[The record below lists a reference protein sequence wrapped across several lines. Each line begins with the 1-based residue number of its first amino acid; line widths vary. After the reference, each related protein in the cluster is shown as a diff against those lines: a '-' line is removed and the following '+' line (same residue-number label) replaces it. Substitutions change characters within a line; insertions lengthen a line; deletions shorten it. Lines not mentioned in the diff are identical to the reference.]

1 MVATARVAKANA
13 NPTTTTETVD
23 SNNSSKTTEAT
34 TTTTM
39 LLPIRR
45 TAQTSVNPNSD
56 ATMTKALT
64 TTVEH
69 LSNSS
74 NRSKTVA
81 MVVPTMTKTRAIKA
95 RGLKAKTRTGK
106 VTNLQVLSLSK
117 IATLSPRTE
126 CRTSMAFKV
135 KPQLP
140 MLSLAK
146 ATTSSRRKSSVD
158 LLKPLSSRSR
168 NSKLQR

>member
-1 MVATARVAKANA
+1 VVATARVAKANA
-13 NPTTTTETVD
+13 NPTTTTETVG
-23 SNNSSKTTEAT
+23 NNSSKTTEAT
-34 TTTTM
+34 TSTTL

-64 TTVEH
+64 TTVEL

-74 NRSKTVA
+74 RSKTVA
-81 MVVPTMTKTRAIKA
+81 MLVPTTTKTRAIKV
-95 RGLKAKTRTGK
+95 RGLKAKTRTGRA
-106 VTNLQVLSLSK
+106 TNLQVLSLSK

-126 CRTSMAFKV
+126 CRTSMASKV
-135 KPQLP
+135 RLQLP

-158 LLKPLSSRSR
+158 LLRPLSNRSR

>member
-13 NPTTTTETVD
+13 NPTTTTETVG
-23 SNNSSKTTEAT
+23 NNSSKTTEAT

-64 TTVEH
+64 TTVE
-69 LSNSS
+69 LLSSNSNS
-74 NRSKTVA
+74 RSKTVA
-81 MVVPTMTKTRAIKA
+81 MVVLTMTKTRAIKA

-106 VTNLQVLSLSK
+106 ATNLQVLSLSK

-126 CRTSMAFKV
+126 CRTSMAFKI

-146 ATTSSRRKSSVD
+146 AMTSSRRKSSVD
-158 LLKPLSSRSR
+158 LLRPLSNRSR

>member
-1 MVATARVAKANA
+1 MATARVAKANA
-13 NPTTTTETVD
+13 NPTTTTETVG
-23 SNNSSKTTEAT
+23 NNSSSKTTEAT

-64 TTVEH
+64 TTVEL
-69 LSNSS
+69 LSNS

-81 MVVPTMTKTRAIKA
+81 MVVPTMTKTRAIKV

-106 VTNLQVLSLSK
+106 ATNLQVLSLSK

-158 LLKPLSSRSR
+158 LLRPLSNRSR

>member
-13 NPTTTTETVD
+13 NPTTTTETVG
-23 SNNSSKTTEAT
+23 NNSSKTTEAT

-64 TTVEH
+64 TTVE
-69 LSNSS
+69 LLSSNSNS
-74 NRSKTVA
+74 RSKTVA
-81 MVVPTMTKTRAIKA
+81 MVVLTMTKTRAIKA

-106 VTNLQVLSLSK
+106 ATNLQVLSLSK

-146 ATTSSRRKSSVD
+146 AMTSSRRKSSVD
-158 LLKPLSSRSR
+158 LLRPLSNRSR

>member
-1 MVATARVAKANA
+1 
-13 NPTTTTETVD
+13 
-23 SNNSSKTTEAT
+23 
-34 TTTTM
+34 
-39 LLPIRR
+39 
-45 TAQTSVNPNSD
+45 
-56 ATMTKALT
+56 MTKALT
-64 TTVEH
+64 TTVEL
-69 LSNSS
+69 LSNSNS

-81 MVVPTMTKTRAIKA
+81 MVEPTMTKTRAIKA
-95 RGLKAKTRTGK
+95 RGLKAKIRTGK
-106 VTNLQVLSLSK
+106 ATNLQVLSLSK

-158 LLKPLSSRSR
+158 LLRPLSNRSR